1 MTDFEILQRAKTYI
15 DQMANGIDPITGNE
29 AGETDVINNVRI
41 SRCLFYVSDILRQVI
56 ENGGV
61 ISKPKKKKEPF
72 RLTDAQLEKFRY
84 SEEPISVSEITKRF
98 NELADGGEHVQL
110 KHTQL
115 TAWLVEIG
123 ALQVSALAD
132 GKTAKRPTAHGAEI
146 GIVTEQRSGQYGTYT
161 VVLYQK
167 EAQRFIAD
175 HLAAILAE
183 KEPQQKEPQQ
193 NQTPETPEASGLPWT
208 KEEEDRLINLYVDQV
223 PVPDI
228 AFTVKR
234 TEGDVITRLKKLGL
248 MD

>member
-1 MTDFEILQRAKTYI
+1 MTDLEILQRAKTYI
-15 DQMANGIDPITGNE
+15 DQMANGIDPITGKE

-61 ISKPKKKKEPF
+61 LSKPKKKKEPF

-110 KHTQL
+110 KYTQL
-115 TAWLVEIG
+115 TAWLIENG
-123 ALQVSALAD
+123 MLQETALAD

-146 GIVTEQRSGQYGTYT
+146 GIITEQRSGQYGTYT
-161 VVLYQK
+161 VVLYNK

-183 KEPQQKEPQQ
+183 KEPQQ
-193 NQTPETPEASGLPWT
+193 NQTPETPEASGQPWT
-208 KEEEDRLINLYVDQV
+208 KEEEDRLIDLYVDQV
-223 PVPDI
+223 PIPDI

-234 TEGDVITRLKKLGL
+234 TEGGVISRLKKLGL